1 MNPPPFLPSY
11 SLHQNPI
18 GDMHQRDVDPSG
30 KGMAPWREGLE
41 EGAARVWWGR
51 WGGGCKWVE
60 EWEGRP
66 PNLERG
72 GAAAQEKGEGVAEKN
87 PKGLRE
93 GRLGLGEL
101 VGRIKNHGPTR
112 SHVNPRPPLAHESNQ
127 NSTILL
133 VNASPKIPN
142 PKSVPPE
149 RKKEKR
155 NKERINSN
163 FSSLQTRYHNN
174 KMKKENDLYCE
185 TNS

>member
-1 MNPPPFLPSY
+1 
-11 SLHQNPI
+11 
-18 GDMHQRDVDPSG
+18 
-30 KGMAPWREGLE
+30 
-41 EGAARVWWGR
+41 
-51 WGGGCKWVE
+51 
-60 EWEGRP
+60 
-66 PNLERG
+66 
-72 GAAAQEKGEGVAEKN
+72 VAEKN

-93 GRLGLGEL
+93 ERLGLGEL

-163 FSSLQTRYHNN
+163 FSSLQTGYHRRTTGN
-174 KMKKENDLYCE
+174 LE
-185 TNS
+185 TWQIWDVYHGMHHIGSSLLPSGLVNTLDPSSPHMTKVTRFIVFLVF